1 MKKIGFFFLALSM
14 LFVFSACEQTADSP
28 GTGSNAPAGPNPFI
42 GVWVQPS
49 TNSLFPDTTMT
60 FSADGT
66 FSYYTNYRTT
76 TGTYKY
82 DGDNNATLMYDG
94 LTEAEGGK
102 TTASVNESGT
112 VLTWYAGTNTIVF
125 REKREAGE

>member
-1 MKKIGFFFLALSM
+1 MKRFGFLFLSLSM
-14 LFVFSACEQTADSP
+14 LFVFSACEQVADSSSS
-28 GTGSNAPAGPNPFI
+28 GSNGSGGPNPFI

-49 TNSLFPDTTMT
+49 TITGIPDTTMT

-66 FSYYTNYRTT
+66 FSYTYFTST

-82 DGDNNATLMYDG
+82 EGGNKATLMYNG
-94 LTEAEGGK
+94 LTEEEGGK
-102 TTASVNESGT
+102 TTASVNETGT

-125 REKREAGE
+125 REKRAVGE